1 MFAAHDPKSDK
12 SNGKEHN
19 ITWEKFRKKFMD
31 FGGDGIY
38 AASKLQHQEPA
49 FRDNKIGYGETPV
62 AVDLQKN
69 LMNFTTNQRNS
80 SEREVQLNA
89 LRKTLAF
96 FGDNVN

>member
-1 MFAAHDPKSDK
+1 M
-12 SNGKEHN
+12 E
-19 ITWEKFRKKFMD
+19 

-62 AVDLQKN
+62 AVELQKN

-80 SEREVQLNA
+80 NEREVQLNA
-89 LRKTLAF
+89 LRKTLTF
-96 FGDNVN
+96 FGDEVN